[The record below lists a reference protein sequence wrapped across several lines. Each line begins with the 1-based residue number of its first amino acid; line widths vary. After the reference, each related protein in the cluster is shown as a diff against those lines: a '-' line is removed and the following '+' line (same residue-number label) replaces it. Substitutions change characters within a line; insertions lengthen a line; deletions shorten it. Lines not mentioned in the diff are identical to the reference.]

1 MTKTINIFLFGFL
14 LILMTSCSWAV
25 NLVIANNS
33 SEIIFVR
40 YIFPPGSD
48 ENQFFEN
55 PKTYSYDEKLLK
67 LYKLSENK
75 RPKDI
80 PTDSRIIPGTKELE
94 VRVAPGQAVH
104 VGVYYSF
111 QPREEIISKYN
122 LKVLTGKDSTLTP
135 AMVNNMFKHWKNIK
149 TDLLEVQ

>member
-1 MTKTINIFLFGFL
+1 MTKTINLFLFGFL
-14 LILMTSCSWAV
+14 AVLMTSCSWAV

-33 SEIIFVR
+33 TEVIFVR
-40 YIFPPGSD
+40 YIVPSGSD
-48 ENQFFEN
+48 GKQFFEN
-55 PKTYSYDEKLLK
+55 PKTYNYDDKLLE
-67 LYKLSENK
+67 LYKLNENK

-80 PTDSRIIPGTKELE
+80 PTDSRIIPETKELE

-122 LKVLTGKDSTLTP
+122 LKVLTGKDSTLAP
-135 AMVNNMFKHWKNIK
+135 AMVNSMFKHWKNIR
-149 TDLLEVQ
+149 TDLLEIQ